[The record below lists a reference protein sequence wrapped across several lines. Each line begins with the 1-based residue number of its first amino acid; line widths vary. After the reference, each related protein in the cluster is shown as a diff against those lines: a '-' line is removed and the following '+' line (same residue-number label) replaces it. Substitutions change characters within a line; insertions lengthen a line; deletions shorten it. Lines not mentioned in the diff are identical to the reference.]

1 MRKELLISIGLA
13 SLVLAGCSGNQ
24 EQQYAAPPQPAWTG
38 PVVEIPG
45 VQPKYE
51 ALIPSANQDY
61 KVNGSSYTV
70 VKDTSNFSQ
79 IGLASSYGQESAGNT
94 TASGEPFDPNAYT
107 AASPV
112 LPIPSYARVTNLANG
127 RQLVVRINDRG
138 PFVQGRIIDLSSSAA
153 NRLNISDNTRVRV
166 DAITVSPDGTLSGP
180 GTVGT
185 KVAIQ
190 SYDLPAR
197 PNLDSPMPSAPVMS
211 GSSTALP
218 ETAPTAQASDT
229 QGNVMPVANSTLQSN
244 NSMGAPVHNNGFLGA
259 PQPLAS
265 GVLESDTPSAPAAAA
280 VAAPA
285 HTAPQSEA
293 AAEAAAVTAPDPGPV
308 TSPVPAAKTPAAK
321 APVVSTGK
329 GHGFVVQVAAI
340 NDQQRATQLAQKLGQ
355 RFGVAGHTEVVNG
368 SVYRVQL
375 GGYADRKQA
384 VALQQ
389 RLASEQ
395 ITSFVTTAH

>member
-51 ALIPSANQDY
+51 ALIPSANQNY
-61 KVNGSSYTV
+61 KVNGTSYNV
-70 VKDTSNFSQ
+70 VTDTSNFSQ

-138 PFVQGRIIDLSSSAA
+138 PFVQGRIIDLSSSSAS
-153 NRLNISDNTRVRV
+153 RLNISDNTRVRV

-197 PNLDSPMPSAPVMS
+197 PNLDSPIPSAPVMS
-211 GSSTALP
+211 GGSTALP
-218 ETAPTAQASDT
+218 ETAPTAESSDA

-244 NSMGAPVHNNGFLGA
+244 NSMGAPVHSNGFLGA

-265 GVLESDTPSAPAAAA
+265 GVLESDTPTVA
-280 VAAPA
+280 AAPA
-285 HTAPQSEA
+285 PARTAPQSEA
-293 AAEAAAVTAPDPGPV
+293 AAEAAAVTARDPGPV

-321 APVVSTGK
+321 TPVVSAGK

-368 SVYRVQL
+368 NIYRVQL
-375 GGYADRKQA
+375 GGYADRTQA

-389 RLASEQ
+389 RLASEK

>member
-24 EQQYAAPPQPAWTG
+24 QQQYAAPPQPAWTG

-45 VQPKYE
+45 IAPKYE
-51 ALIPSANQDY
+51 QLIPSANQDY

-70 VKDTSNFSQ
+70 VKDASNFSQ

-138 PFVQGRIIDLSSSAA
+138 PFIEGRIIDLSSSSA
-153 NRLNISDNTRVRV
+153 NRLNITNSTRVRV
-166 DAITVSPDGTLSGP
+166 DAITVAPDGSLSGP

-185 KVAIQ
+185 TVAIQ

-197 PNLDSPMPSAPVMS
+197 PNLDSPVPAAAPVMD
-211 GSSTALP
+211 GNSTALP
-218 ETAPTAQASDT
+218 ETAPADVSGSS
-229 QGNVMPVANSTLQSN
+229 QGNVMPVSNSTLQSH
-244 NSMGAPVHNNGFLGA
+244 NSMGAPVQSNGFLGA

-265 GVLESDTPSAPAAAA
+265 GVLESDTPATPAAPAA
-280 VAAPA
+280 VA
-285 HTAPQSEA
+285 TAPRSVA

-308 TSPVPAAKTPAAK
+308 ISPVPASKTP
-321 APVVSTGK
+321 PVTAGK

-340 NDQQRATQLAQKLGQ
+340 NDPQRAKELAQKLGQ
-355 RFGVAGHTEVVNG
+355 RFGVAGHTQVVNG
-368 SVYRVQL
+368 NTYRVQL
-375 GGYADRKQA
+375 GSFSDRKQA
-384 VALQQ
+384 TALQQ

-395 ITSFVTTAH
+395 ITSFITTAQ

>member
-79 IGLASSYGQESAGNT
+79 VGLASSYGQESAGNT

-138 PFVQGRIIDLSSSAA
+138 PFVQGRIIDLSSSSA

-166 DAITVSPDGTLSGP
+166 DPIIVSPDGTLSGP

-197 PNLDSPMPSAPVMS
+197 PNLDSPMPSAPAAIS

-218 ETAPTAQASDT
+218 ETAPAAENSDAQN
-229 QGNVMPVANSTLQSN
+229 NVMPVSNSTLQTN
-244 NSMGAPVHNNGFLGA
+244 NSMGAPVHSNGFLGA
-259 PQPLAS
+259 PQPLAN
-265 GVLESDTPSAPAAAA
+265 GVLESDTPAAPATA
-280 VAAPA
+280 VAPA

-308 TSPVPAAKTPAAK
+308 FSPVPAAKTPAAK
-321 APVVSTGK
+321 APAVAAGK

-355 RFGVAGHTEVVNG
+355 RFGVSGHTEVVNG
-368 SVYRVQL
+368 NVYRVQL
-375 GGYADRKQA
+375 GGYTDRKQA

-395 ITSFVTTAH
+395 IASFVTTAH